1 MGKVD
6 YIVVEASYAGL
17 ELISSFIQKK
27 CALTN
32 LSFKKT
38 WELMLTIDEICSI
51 ILTCK
56 TNEPNI
62 IKVSWQDINNTIK
75 IEIMDDGTPFNPL
88 TINPE
93 EDDDYGFGF
102 NLIKEMVDYVEYK
115 RENGYNIVIIK
126 KNRKKWK
133 K

>member
-1 MGKVD
+1 MEKVD

-38 WELMLTIDEICSI
+38 WELMLIVDEICSAI
-51 ILTCK
+51 VTCK

-62 IKVSWQDINNTIK
+62 IKVSWQDIDNTIK

-88 TINPE
+88 NITLEEIN
-93 EDDDYGFGF
+93 YGFGF
-102 NLIKEMVDYVEYK
+102 NLIKEMVDYAEYK

-126 KNRKKWK
+126 KNRRKCKK
-133 K
+133 